1 MVFGPKRLLGQVIEE
16 VQRLGVLHI
25 DHIESEEAPV
35 TPLQLSE
42 EERNRVQMLERTLA
56 RIEGVL
62 TLLPPAAAGASPPDL
77 SALTVEEIDARAA
90 EIERRVREL
99 TRTRLELEEERS
111 LIESYEGAVRALSP
125 LLNAFAGSKTLEAI
139 GFLLNTKD
147 LTAVTPIRNEL
158 VRATDGRV
166 EVASRIVDENRI
178 GVVIAFRKQDAD
190 LVRPVLSRMGIS
202 ELHLP
207 GRFAQAQPADTLA
220 LMERRKRE
228 IPAEI
233 QRIDGDL
240 AEIAR
245 ADRHWLAAARAVL
258 ADQLARMKV
267 LPELAQSHYTF
278 ILHGWAPT
286 RAVREIRARLRERF
300 GGETVVY
307 DQPVDPHE
315 DPGRV
320 PVMLDN
326 PPLIRPFQRLLALFQ
341 PPRYGAW
348 DPSPVMAITFPFFV
362 GLVIGDIGYG
372 LLMFWAGWALRQ
384 RARAGKPLVINF
396 LNLRFQPELL
406 ADASFV
412 LRVSAF
418 WIIVFGFVYLE
429 VFGNLVELLAH
440 RYHWSISP
448 LFNRMADQNRDL
460 YFYMIVGAGILM
472 IFFGLLVHFV
482 QALRHRHWVGVFEAA
497 VIMLGTGGL
506 LLFLSAEGNVLP
518 AAFGAVGLYLFLGA
532 VVIAFASL
540 IVERDVIKRFLWLLE
555 STTTF
560 GHILSHVRLMAF
572 GLAAAA
578 LALAAN
584 ELGPT
589 MATQFHVPGL
599 IGTIF
604 GWLVAALAQTGFFVF
619 TIMGHLIQPARLH
632 WVEFFMKFKF
642 HEETGRRY
650 QPFHSSEGVDVS

>member
-1 MVFGPKRLLGQVIEE
+1 MVFGPKRLLGQVIEA
-16 VQRLGVLHI
+16 VQRLGLVHI
-25 DHIESEEAPV
+25 DHIESDEAPV
-35 TPLQLSE
+35 TQLQLSE
-42 EERNRVQMLERTLA
+42 EERNRVQMLERTFA
-56 RIEGVL
+56 RVEGVL
-62 TLLPPAAAGASPPDL
+62 TLLPAGAPGAAPPGL
-77 SALTVEEIDARAA
+77 TALAVEEIDSKAA

-99 TRTRLELEEERS
+99 TKTRLELEEEQS

-125 LLNAFAGSKTLEAI
+125 LLNALAQSKTMESI

-147 LTAVTPIRNEL
+147 LTAVTPIRNEF

-190 LVRPVLSRMGIS
+190 LVRPVLSRLGIS

-207 GRFAQAQPADTLA
+207 ARFTQGQPADTLA

-233 QRIDGDL
+233 QRIDQEL
-240 AEIAR
+240 TEIAR

-267 LPELAQSHYTF
+267 LPELAQSHYAF

-300 GGETVVY
+300 GGETVVV
-307 DQPVDPHE
+307 DQPVDPHD

-326 PPLIRPFQRLLALFQ
+326 PPLVRPIQRLLALFQ

-384 RARAGKPLVINF
+384 RARAGKPLVVSF
-396 LNLRFQPELL
+396 LNLRFQPQLL
-406 ADASFV
+406 ADLSFLFRICAIWV
-412 LRVSAF
+412 
-418 WIIVFGFVYLE
+418 IIFGVVYLE
-429 VFGNLVELLAH
+429 FFGNVLELLAH
-440 RYHWSISP
+440 RYHWPIAP
-448 LFNRMADQNRDL
+448 LFNRLAEQNQTR
-460 YFYMIVGAGILM
+460 YFTLIIAAGIFM
-472 IFFGLLVHFV
+472 IFLGLIIHFIE
-482 QALRHRHWVGVFEAA
+482 ALRHRHLAGVFESA

-506 LLFLSAEGNVLP
+506 LLFLGAQGEMLP
-518 AAFGAVGLYLFLGA
+518 AGLGPVGLYCFIGA
-532 VVIAFASL
+532 IVVAGISL
-540 IVERDVIKRFLWLLE
+540 VADRDIIKRFLWLLE
-555 STTTF
+555 STAAF
-560 GHILSHVRLMAF
+560 GHILSHARLMAF

-584 ELGPT
+584 QLG
-589 MATQFHVPGL
+589 AQAGGL
-599 IGTIF
+599 GIVVGII
-604 GWLVAALAQTGFFVF
+604 VAALAQAIFLMF
-619 TIMGHLIQPARLH
+619 TIFGHIIQPARLH
-632 WVEFFMKFKF
+632 WVEFFTKFKF
-642 HEETGRRY
+642 HEDTGRRY
-650 QPFHSSEGVDVS
+650 QPFHRSSEVDVP

>member
-25 DHIESEEAPV
+25 DHIESEETPV

-384 RARAGKPLVINF
+384 RARAGKPLVVNF
-396 LNLRFQPELL
+396 LNLRFQPQLL
-406 ADASFV
+406 ADLSFLFRICAIWV
-412 LRVSAF
+412 
-418 WIIVFGFVYLE
+418 IVFGVVYLE
-429 VFGNLVELLAH
+429 FFGNALELLAH
-440 RYHWSISP
+440 RYHWPIAP
-448 LFNRMADQNRDL
+448 LFNRLAEQNQTR
-460 YFYMIVGAGILM
+460 YFTLIIAAGILM
-472 IFFGLLVHFV
+472 IFLGLLIHFV
-482 QALRHRHWVGVFEAA
+482 QALRHRHLVGVFESV

-506 LLFLSAEGNVLP
+506 LLFLGAQGEMLP
-518 AAFGAVGLYLFLGA
+518 AGLGPVGLYCFIGA
-532 VVIAFASL
+532 VVVAGISL
-540 IVERDVIKRFLWLLE
+540 VVDRDVIKRFLWLLE
-555 STTTF
+555 STATF
-560 GHILSHVRLMAF
+560 GHILSHARLMAF

-584 ELGPT
+584 QLG
-589 MATQFHVPGL
+589 AQAGGVG
-599 IGTIF
+599 IVVGI
-604 GWLVAALAQTGFFVF
+604 LVAALAQAIFLLF
-619 TIMGHLIQPARLH
+619 TIFGHIIQPARLH
-632 WVEFFMKFKF
+632 WVEFFTKFKF